1 MNWELVKTKGHK
13 TVKVN
18 HDGKEYYLHSRYNPI
33 KEASSWVNGL
43 PRILQDEIIVIGLG
57 LGYHIA
63 ELKKMYPDITIHVFE
78 FNTKYVHWL
87 IEHRLIVEDLLNE
100 QVVLHFN
107 QNSIFNEIRQMLNET
122 KENFFIY
129 KPSLELIE
137 NEDLKRSLESFHL
150 YNRTILEQSG
160 NLIENFNLNITLR
173 DKEIS
178 NELFNFHDHTCI
190 LVSAGPSLTKQLS
203 MLKRVSLDG
212 KFKIICVGTA
222 VIPLLAENIKP
233 DLIMISDPKDNIF
246 KQLEGINTTGIPLV
260 YLSTA
265 NHLTVKSY
273 SGQRFIA
280 WQKGFQQAEINA
292 QSNSILLETGG
303 SVATC
308 LLDMLVKL
316 GCKRIGL
323 VGQDLSFTEN
333 FSHAA
338 NAHAQ
343 KVIQENYKYIEV
355 KDFYGTG
362 KVKTSKNLY
371 AYLKWFERYA
381 RTHQELELCN
391 CTEGGAFIKG
401 WKHMSLRE
409 FLKL

>member
-1 MNWELVKTKGHK
+1 MNWELVKARGHN
-13 TVKVN
+13 TVKVK

-33 KEASSWVNGL
+33 KEATSWVNGL
-43 PRILQDEIIVIGLG
+43 PKILQDKVIVIGLG

-63 ELKKMYPDITIHVFE
+63 ELKKIYPDLTIHIFE
-78 FNTKYVHWL
+78 FNAKYVKWMNDNKL
-87 IEHRLIVEDLLNE
+87 ISDDLLNE
-100 QVVLHFN
+100 QVVLHFD
-107 QNSIFNEIRQMLNET
+107 QDSILDELMQMLNENM
-122 KENFFIY
+122 ENLFIY

-137 NEDLKRSLESFHL
+137 NKAMKRSLESFHL

-160 NLIENFNLNITLR
+160 NLIENFNLNLTLR

-178 NELFNFHDHTCI
+178 NERFNFHDHTCI

-203 MLKRVSLDG
+203 MLKRVRLD
-212 KFKIICVGTA
+212 KKIKVICVGTA

-246 KQLEGINTTGIPLV
+246 KQLEGINTTSIPLV

-273 SGQRFIA
+273 SGERYIA
-280 WQKGFQQAEINA
+280 WQKGFQQAEIKA
-292 QSNSILLETGG
+292 QSNTILIETGG

-316 GCKRIGL
+316 GSKRIGL
-323 VGQDLSFTEN
+323 IGQDLSFTDN
-333 FSHAA
+333 YSHAA
-338 NAHAQ
+338 NTHAQ
-343 KVIQENYKYIEV
+343 KVIQEDYSYIEV
-355 KDFYGTG
+355 KDYYGNSQ
-362 KVKTSKNLY
+362 VKTSKNLY

-381 RTHQELELCN
+381 STHQDIELCN
-391 CTEGGAFIKG
+391 CTEGGAYIKG
-401 WKHMSLRE
+401 WDHISLRE
-409 FLKL
+409 FLNA